1 MNYISLFSG
10 MGGLESRSVHP
21 DLICEIDEAARE
33 VLRRRFPNVPIHP
46 DVNTLEPPT
55 AEVIAGGWP
64 CQDISV
70 AGLRRGLHGERSG
83 LFFAMLRVAEAA
95 NAHTIVAENVPNLL
109 SLERGKAFDMVLE
122 ALSAAGYVYIAWRT
136 INAREFGLPH
146 ERRRIFIVAS
156 RYREIAMALHRPYP
170 EFDEL
175 ALRGEAGFAGFYW
188 TAGLQSICYSE
199 GYVPTL
205 KVGSSLSI
213 PSPPALHFDGVVRKA
228 SPREVLQL
236 QGFDPTEFE
245 GIATKHVYRMAGNA
259 VAAQVGRWVFDSLE
273 APDPGPVTFAG
284 IMITGEHGF
293 FDRGAKVA
301 VEHPD
306 YPLATNLSAIVDVS
320 NREPLSER
328 AAAGLVRRLLRSG
341 KPCPPEL
348 MELLVTYART
358 ALEPSERDKASAI
371 IATRSSRLTSAGG
384 PRRPDETTRQPAD
397 EEYCELFG

>member
-10 MGGLESRSVHP
+10 IGGLESRTVHP
-21 DLICEIDEAARE
+21 ELICEIDEAARE
-33 VLRRRFPNVPIHP
+33 VLRRRFPHVPIHP
-46 DVNTLEPPT
+46 DVNTLEPPA
-55 AEVIAGGWP
+55 AEVVAGGWP

-70 AGLRRGLHGERSG
+70 AGLRRGLRGERSG

-122 ALSAAGYVYIAWRT
+122 ALSAAGYAHIAWRT

-146 ERRRIFIVAS
+146 ERRRVFIVAS

-170 EFDEL
+170 QLDES
-175 ALRGEAGFAGFYW
+175 ALRGEPGYAGFYW
-188 TAGLQSICYSE
+188 TGGLQSICYSE

-228 SPREVLQL
+228 STREVLQL

-245 GIATKHVYRMAGNA
+245 GIAEKHVYRMAGNA
-259 VAAQVGRWVFDSLE
+259 VAAPVGRWVFDSLD
-273 APDPGPVTFAG
+273 APDPGRVAFAG

-293 FDRGAKVA
+293 FDRGVKVA

-306 YPLATNLSAIVDVS
+306 YPLATNLSDIVDVS

-328 AAAGLVRRLLRSG
+328 AAAGLMRRLLRSG
-341 KPCPPEL
+341 KPCPPKL
-348 MELLVTYART
+348 MELLLKYAGNSLDSDERTMATLVT
-358 ALEPSERDKASAI
+358 
-371 IATRSSRLTSAGG
+371 G
-384 PRRPDETTRQPAD
+384 PRRETTVCTSRGPKGAKCHSD
-397 EEYCELFG
+397 EEYFELFG